1 MLAAEQLWI
10 SASDLLKSQVSDGV
24 WQSTFASVS
33 PLELTEDRFVLGLP
47 NGIIRDKLDGRYRPL
62 VEDAVCEAAGHEL
75 VVDFQLVLPTLFDDP
90 PPAAPPVA
98 SLGPREPDATPRFF
112 PDHDDRPTGT
122 GAMSTL
128 PPVPGRPPSGDRGIP
143 SPIHQPSTN
152 HPQPAR
158 HPFPPPSHRESADQ
172 PTGGFA
178 PGVLHSPHQSGTQ
191 LSTGHRTADLHSAG
205 PPHGGHQPIGPE
217 ASGQP
222 PHRSGHQ
229 PEYRPGLGQHPGS
242 GGGSLPPAG
251 VGGLAG
257 GPPSVSPEDDARTRY
272 TFEGFVI
279 GPSNRFAHA
288 AALSVAER
296 PGGSY
301 NPLFIYGS
309 AGLGKTHILKA
320 IEHFISD
327 VYPRLKVLYVST
339 ETFLNEFVDSI
350 RNSSGADFK
359 RRYRQIDV
367 LLIDDIQFIE
377 GKDSLQEEL
386 FHTFNDLYGANR
398 QIVLSSDRPPDAIPT
413 LEERLKSRFM
423 MGLLTDI
430 QPPDI
435 ETRMAILRKKADR
448 DGHYLPNEVSEF
460 IATNITSNIRELEGA
475 LNKVTAFATLN
486 GQSMSRSIAEQVLGD
501 FIAERQPRPI
511 TVAMIL
517 ETTSE
522 KFGFTIDDLKGK
534 SRRRP
539 LVITRQMAMYV
550 TRQLTDLSF
559 PVIAREFGGR
569 DHTTVMH
576 ACDKISA
583 LMKER
588 SQIYNDVMALE
599 KKVLHQAQAG
609 DY

>member
-1 MLAAEQLWI
+1 
-10 SASDLLKSQVSDGV
+10 
-24 WQSTFASVS
+24 
-33 PLELTEDRFVLGLP
+33 
-47 NGIIRDKLDGRYRPL
+47 
-62 VEDAVCEAAGHEL
+62 
-75 VVDFQLVLPTLFDDP
+75 
-90 PPAAPPVA
+90 
-98 SLGPREPDATPRFF
+98 
-112 PDHDDRPTGT
+112 
-122 GAMSTL
+122 
-128 PPVPGRPPSGDRGIP
+128 
-143 SPIHQPSTN
+143 
-152 HPQPAR
+152 
-158 HPFPPPSHRESADQ
+158 
-172 PTGGFA
+172 
-178 PGVLHSPHQSGTQ
+178 
-191 LSTGHRTADLHSAG
+191 
-205 PPHGGHQPIGPE
+205 
-217 ASGQP
+217 
-222 PHRSGHQ
+222 
-229 PEYRPGLGQHPGS
+229 
-242 GGGSLPPAG
+242 
-251 VGGLAG
+251 
-257 GPPSVSPEDDARTRY
+257 
-272 TFEGFVI
+272 
-279 GPSNRFAHA
+279 
-288 AALSVAER
+288 
-296 PGGSY
+296 
-301 NPLFIYGS
+301 
-309 AGLGKTHILKA
+309 
-320 IEHFISD
+320 
-327 VYPRLKVLYVST
+327 VLYVST

-350 RNSSGADFK
+350 RNSSGNDFK

-430 QPPDI
+430 QPPDL

-448 DGHYLPNEVSEF
+448 EGHYLPNEVGEF

-486 GQSMSRSIAEQVLGD
+486 GQIMTRAIAEQVLGD
-501 FIAERQPRPI
+501 FIADRQPRPI

-517 ETTSE
+517 QATVEQ
-522 KFGFTIDDLKGK
+522 FAFPIDDLIGK

-588 SQIYNDVMALE
+588 SQIYNDVMTLE
-599 KKVLHQAQAG
+599 KRVLHLAQAG

>member
-1 MLAAEQLWI
+1 MLAAEQLWTD
-10 SASDLLKSQVSDGV
+10 ASDLLRSQVSDGV
-24 WQSTFASVS
+24 WQSTFAPAAPV
-33 PLELTEDRFVLGLP
+33 ELTDDRFILGLP

-62 VEDAVCEAAGHEL
+62 VEDAVAEAAGHDIK
-75 VVDFQLVLPTLFDDP
+75 VDFRLMLPTLFDAAAEASETDLDLTRRDP
-90 PPAAPPVA
+90 AVDLVGTDQT
-98 SLGPREPDATPRFF
+98 SLGPAN
-112 PDHDDRPTGT
+112 
-122 GAMSTL
+122 
-128 PPVPGRPPSGDRGIP
+128 
-143 SPIHQPSTN
+143 QPSVN
-152 HPQPAR
+152 GQPPAQHR
-158 HPFPPPSHRESADQ
+158 PNNGFDPVDADALADPSHR
-172 PTGGFA
+172 
-178 PGVLHSPHQSGTQ
+178 
-191 LSTGHRTADLHSAG
+191 
-205 PPHGGHQPIGPE
+205 
-217 ASGQP
+217 
-222 PHRSGHQ
+222 
-229 PEYRPGLGQHPGS
+229 
-242 GGGSLPPAG
+242 
-251 VGGLAG
+251 
-257 GPPSVSPEDDARTRY
+257 Y
-272 TFEGFVI
+272 TFDGFVI

-301 NPLFIYGS
+301 NPLFIYGA
-309 AGLGKTHILKA
+309 AGLGKTHILRA
-320 IEHFISD
+320 IGHFVND

-350 RNSSGADFK
+350 KNSSGNDFK

-367 LLIDDIQFIE
+367 LLVDDIQFIE

-386 FHTFNDLYGANR
+386 FHTFNDLYGSNR

-413 LEERLKSRFM
+413 LEDRLKSRFM

-448 DGHYLPNEVSEF
+448 DGHLLPNEVSEF

-486 GQSMSRSIAEQVLGD
+486 SESMTRDIAEQVLGD
-501 FIAERQPRPI
+501 FIADRQPRPI
-511 TVAMIL
+511 TVSMIL
-517 ETTSE
+517 ESTVDQ
-522 KFGFTIDDLKGK
+522 FGFTAEELTGK

-550 TRQLTDLSF
+550 TRQMTDLSF

-588 SQIYNDVMALE
+588 SQIYNDVMNLE
-599 KKVLHQAQAG
+599 KRVRNEAQAG